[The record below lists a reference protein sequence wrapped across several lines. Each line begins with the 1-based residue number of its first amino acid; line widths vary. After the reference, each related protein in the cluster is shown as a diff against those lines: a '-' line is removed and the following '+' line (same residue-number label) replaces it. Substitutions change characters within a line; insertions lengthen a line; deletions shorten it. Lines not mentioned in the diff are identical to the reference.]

1 MADVICESV
10 TSTMIRTRHLTLAG
24 KCLHFHNNYGI
35 VDPRATLREAKCRGT
50 VYTLV
55 TYDQVLILATS
66 VVKKRLEFNH
76 KQQ

>member
-10 TSTMIRTRHLTLAG
+10 TATMIRTRHLTLAS
-24 KCLHFHNNYGI
+24 KCLHFDNNYGI
-35 VDPRATLREAKCRGT
+35 VDPRATLRVAKSRGT

-55 TYDQVLILATS
+55 TYDQILILATG

-76 KQQ
+76 K